1 VKWLTIQ
8 VRLARDLSLQPASKS
23 PFSETFLAEADRND
37 VVAHLRANHF
47 WMRSTTTIIGSR
59 ASWLEPNYGCARC
72 RAFLVLVA
80 LNEMP
85 NQIENYA
92 NTLRRALRDPSD
104 FLYPPRGTK
113 CNDKGR
119 IRRPP
124 IESLRTKANTSARSD
139 FATRSPLNATPSGRV
154 HRDEEV
160 IAICC
165 PHESGPVEEPSRL

>member
-1 VKWLTIQ
+1 M
-8 VRLARDLSLQPASKS
+8 S
-23 PFSETFLAEADRND
+23 
-37 VVAHLRANHF
+37 VAHLRANDF
-47 WMRSTTTIIGSR
+47 WMAPLRPSSALAQVG
-59 ASWLEPNYGCARC
+59 LKLCPLPGL
-72 RAFLVLVA
+72 LVLVA

-119 IRRPP
+119 IRRQP
-124 IESLRTKANTSARSD
+124 IELLRTKANTSTRSD

-165 PHESGPVEEPSRL
+165 PHQSGPVEGPSWL